1 MSAVLLQNG
10 TIRDEA
16 LARLRDRDAGEVDS
30 KTGREDLRKCLSDK
44 DSLNISRKRG
54 YWSRVRGPSRW

>member
-1 MSAVLLQNG
+1 MIAVLLQND

-30 KTGREDLRKCLSDK
+30 KTGLEDLHECLSDE
-44 DSLNISRKRG
+44 DLLNTGRKRG
-54 YWSRVRGPSRW
+54 YWSRGQSR